1 MFRILKFSFI
11 IALIFTILG
20 TGQLLWWTFSPLNL
34 TTPSVE
40 ISIEPGTS
48 VKLIASEVVRSGVDM
63 PPLGLYWLFRLSG
76 QAKQIRA
83 GSYELS
89 RNDTGWDLLQKLIR
103 GEENLRAIT
112 LIEGWNMRQ
121 FRAQLAKSDSLRHDS
136 VNMTDQE
143 IMAMLGAP
151 ELSAE
156 GHFYPDTY
164 TYGKGTSDK
173 NILKRSFQA
182 MQRHL
187 NNIWQDRPVQ
197 SPLKTPEDALILA
210 SIIEKETGLPSDR
223 PMIASVFSNRLELG
237 MPLQTDPTVIYGL
250 GSDFDG
256 NLHKSDLRND
266 HPWNTYLHTG
276 LPPTAIAMPGKASI
290 MAAVR
295 PAQSKALYFVA
306 KGDGSSE
313 FSRTL
318 EEHNLAVQKF
328 QLSRVKNYTSSPNL
342 K

>member
-1 MFRILKFSFI
+1 M
-11 IALIFTILG
+11 ALVITVIG
-20 TGQLLWWTFSPLNL
+20 VGQLLWWTFSPLNL
-34 TTPSVE
+34 ITPTVE
-40 ISIEPGTS
+40 ISIEPGTP
-48 VKLIASEVVRSGVDM
+48 VKQIANEVVRSGVDI
-63 PPLGLYWLFRLSG
+63 PPLGLYWLFRFSG

-89 RNDTGWDLLQKLIR
+89 KNDTGWDLLQKLIR

-121 FRAQLAKSDSLRHDS
+121 FRAQLARADSLRHDS

-143 IMAMLGAP
+143 IMVMLGSP

-187 NNIWQDRPVQ
+187 NNIWQDRPNQ
-197 SPLKTPEDALILA
+197 THLKNSEEALILA

-223 PMIASVFSNRLELG
+223 PMIASVFSNRLDLG

-256 NLHKSDLRND
+256 NLHKSDLRID

-276 LPPTAIAMPGKASI
+276 LPPTAIAMPGKAAI

-318 EEHNLAVQKF
+318 EEHNLAVQKY
-328 QLSRVKNYTSSPNL
+328 QLSRVKNYTRSPNL